1 MTTATTTT
9 TTDATTA
16 TTTTTDAPTGSSN
29 STQEF
34 VYAVGGVG
42 IAFAIIKV
50 RILIGGG
57 TRGAKGATAPQISK
71 YMLSP
76 PPDFHIRN

>member
-50 RILIGGG
+50 RI
-57 TRGAKGATAPQISK
+57 P
-71 YMLSP
+71 
-76 PPDFHIRN
+76 